1 MAMILNNKRILLGVS
16 GSIASYKALDLTSK
30 LVQSGAIVDVIM
42 TEAACKFITPLSFQS
57 ISRRPVFTNLW
68 DSGHGDIGHIAMGNS
83 TDLAVIAPA
92 TANMIAKLAHGL
104 ADDLLTTT
112 MLATKAKVIIAP
124 AMDGNMYYHPLVQE
138 NINKLV
144 KMGVIIVG
152 PNEGRLASGLVSKGR
167 LAEPYE
173 ILGHIRA
180 VLGKEGD
187 LKGKKI
193 IVTAGGTQEPIDP
206 VRIISNHSSGKMG
219 YALAEVARDRGAE
232 VTLVTAATSLPMPVS
247 MEIVPVKTA
256 ADMQIAVNQSL
267 KNADALIMAA
277 AIADFRPDIES
288 NQKLKSDKQHLNLS
302 LTKNPDILGTVK
314 GNFIKVG
321 FAAETQ
327 SLETNARKKLL
338 EKDLDFIVANNVI
351 EIDSGFGSDT
361 NRVVILDK
369 KGDISALPTLPKE
382 EIAERILD
390 RIVEI
395 IQ

>member
-1 MAMILNNKRILLGVS
+1 MTMILNNKRILLGVS
-16 GSIASYKALDLTSK
+16 GSIASYKSLDLTSK

-42 TEAACKFITPLSFQS
+42 TESACKFITPLSFQS

-68 DSGHGDIGHIAMGNS
+68 DSNHSDIGHIEIANS
-83 TDLAVIAPA
+83 TDMVVIAPA

-112 MLATKAKVIIAP
+112 MLATKAKVIVAP

-144 KMGVIIVG
+144 KMGILIVG

-180 VLGKEGD
+180 TLGKEGD

-193 IVTAGGTQEPIDP
+193 VVTAGGTQEPIDP

-219 YALAEVARDRGAE
+219 YALAEVARDRGAK
-232 VTLVTAATSLPMPVS
+232 VILVTAATALPIPVS
-247 MEIVPVKTA
+247 MEIIPVKTA
-256 ADMQIAVNQSL
+256 ADMQIAVEQSL
-267 KNADALIMAA
+267 KNAHALIMAA
-277 AIADFRPDIES
+277 AIGDFRPNIES
-288 NQKLKSDKQHLNLS
+288 NQKLKSDKEHLNLS
-302 LTKNPDILGTVK
+302 LTKNPDILGTLK
-314 GNFIKVG
+314 GSFIKVG

-327 SLETNARKKLL
+327 SLETNARKKML

-382 EIAERILD
+382 EVAERILD

>member
-1 MAMILNNKRILLGVS
+1 MTMILNNKRILLGVS
-16 GSIASYKALDLTSK
+16 GSIACYKALDLTSK
-30 LVQSGAIVDVIM
+30 LVQNGAIVDVIM

-68 DSGHGDIGHIAMGNS
+68 DSGHGDIGHIEMGNS
-83 TDLAVIAPA
+83 TDLAIIAPA

-112 MLATKAKVIIAP
+112 ILATKAKVIVAP

-144 KMGVIIVG
+144 KMGIIIVG
-152 PNEGRLASGLVSKGR
+152 PNEGRLASGLISKGR
-167 LAEPYE
+167 LSEPYE

-180 VLGKEGD
+180 ILGKGGD

-193 IVTAGGTQEPIDP
+193 VVTAGGTQEPIDP

-219 YALAEVARDRGAE
+219 YALAEIARDRGAE
-232 VTLVTAATSLPMPVS
+232 VILVTAATALPIPVS
-247 MEIVPVKTA
+247 VEIVPVKTA
-256 ADMQIAVNQSL
+256 ADMHIAVEKSL
-267 KNADALIMAA
+267 ENADALIMAA
-277 AIADFRPDIES
+277 AVADFRPTILS
-288 NQKLKSDKQHLNLS
+288 NQKLKSDKQNLNLS

-338 EKDLDFIVANNVI
+338 EKDLDFIVANNII
-351 EIDSGFGSDT
+351 EIGSGFGSDT

-369 KGDISALPTLPKE
+369 KGSINALPTLSKQ
-382 EIAERILD
+382 EIAEQILD
-390 RIVEI
+390 KIVEI

>member
-16 GSIASYKALDLTSK
+16 GSIASYKSLDLTSK

-68 DSGHGDIGHIAMGNS
+68 DSNHSDIGHIEMANS
-83 TDLAVIAPA
+83 TDLVVIAPA
-92 TANMIAKLAHGL
+92 TANVIAKLAHGL

-112 MLATKAKVIIAP
+112 MLATKAKVIVAP
-124 AMDGNMYYHPLVQE
+124 AMDGNMYYHPSVQE

-144 KMGVIIVG
+144 KMGIIIVG

-180 VLGKEGD
+180 ALGKEGD

-193 IVTAGGTQEPIDP
+193 VVTAGGTQEPIDP

-232 VTLVTAATSLPMPVS
+232 VILVTAATALPIPVS

-256 ADMQIAVNQSL
+256 ADMQIAVEQSL
-267 KNADALIMAA
+267 KNAHALIMAA
-277 AIADFRPDIES
+277 AIGDFRPNIES
-288 NQKLKSDKQHLNLS
+288 NQKIKSDKEHLNLS
-302 LTKNPDILGTVK
+302 LTKNPDILGTLK
-314 GNFIKVG
+314 GSFIKVG

-327 SLETNARKKLL
+327 SLETNARKKML

-382 EIAERILD
+382 EVAERILD

>member
-16 GSIASYKALDLTSK
+16 GSIASYKSLDLTSK

-68 DSGHGDIGHIAMGNS
+68 DSNHSDIGHIEMANS
-83 TDLAVIAPA
+83 TDLVVIAPA
-92 TANMIAKLAHGL
+92 TANVIAKLAHGL

-112 MLATKAKVIIAP
+112 MLATKAKVIVAP
-124 AMDGNMYYHPLVQE
+124 AMDGNMYYHPSVQE

-144 KMGVIIVG
+144 KMGIIIVG

-180 VLGKEGD
+180 ALGKEGD

-193 IVTAGGTQEPIDP
+193 VVTAGGTQEPIDP

-232 VTLVTAATSLPMPVS
+232 VILVTAATALPIPVS

-256 ADMQIAVNQSL
+256 ADMQIAVEQSL
-267 KNADALIMAA
+267 KNAHALIMAA
-277 AIADFRPDIES
+277 AIGDFRPNIES
-288 NQKLKSDKQHLNLS
+288 NQKIKSDKEHLNLS

-314 GNFIKVG
+314 GSFIKVG

-327 SLETNARKKLL
+327 SLETNARKKML

-382 EIAERILD
+382 EVAERILD

>member
-1 MAMILNNKRILLGVS
+1 
-16 GSIASYKALDLTSK
+16 
-30 LVQSGAIVDVIM
+30 
-42 TEAACKFITPLSFQS
+42 
-57 ISRRPVFTNLW
+57 
-68 DSGHGDIGHIAMGNS
+68 
-83 TDLAVIAPA
+83 
-92 TANMIAKLAHGL
+92 
-104 ADDLLTTT
+104 
-112 MLATKAKVIIAP
+112 
-124 AMDGNMYYHPLVQE
+124 
-138 NINKLV
+138 
-144 KMGVIIVG
+144 
-152 PNEGRLASGLVSKGR
+152 
-167 LAEPYE
+167 
-173 ILGHIRA
+173 
-180 VLGKEGD
+180 
-187 LKGKKI
+187 
-193 IVTAGGTQEPIDP
+193 
-206 VRIISNHSSGKMG
+206 
-219 YALAEVARDRGAE
+219 
-232 VTLVTAATSLPMPVS
+232 

-256 ADMQIAVNQSL
+256 ADMQIAVEQSL

-277 AIADFRPDIES
+277 AIADFRPNIES

>member
-1 MAMILNNKRILLGVS
+1 MTMILNNKRILLGVS
-16 GSIASYKALDLTSK
+16 GSIASYKSLDLTSK

-68 DSGHGDIGHIAMGNS
+68 DSNHSDIGHIEMANS
-83 TDLAVIAPA
+83 TDLVVIAPA
-92 TANMIAKLAHGL
+92 TANVIAKLAHGL

-112 MLATKAKVIIAP
+112 MLATKAKVIVAP
-124 AMDGNMYYHPLVQE
+124 AMDGNMYYHPSVQE

-144 KMGVIIVG
+144 KMGIIIVG

-180 VLGKEGD
+180 ALGKEGD

-193 IVTAGGTQEPIDP
+193 VVTAGGTQEPIDP

-232 VTLVTAATSLPMPVS
+232 VILVTAATALPIPVS

-256 ADMQIAVNQSL
+256 ADMQIAVEQSL
-267 KNADALIMAA
+267 KNAHALIMAA
-277 AIADFRPDIES
+277 AIGDFRPNIES
-288 NQKLKSDKQHLNLS
+288 NQKIKSDKEHLNLS
-302 LTKNPDILGTVK
+302 LTKNPDILGTLK
-314 GNFIKVG
+314 GSFIKVG

-327 SLETNARKKLL
+327 SLETNARKKML

-382 EIAERILD
+382 EVAERILD